1 VVPATREAALVHGV
15 DNLGARLGSFDRVE
29 KALPDGQQWSGYD
42 KALGG
47 GAYFGAA
54 LGRAA

>member
-1 VVPATREAALVHGV
+1 VPATREAALVHGV

-42 KALGG
+42 KGLGG

-54 LGRAA
+54 LHRAA